1 MSPEA
6 KALHRERVS
15 ASWKDPEVRE
25 GRLKALRERK
35 FSPEAR
41 AKISAAKKEYW
52 ARVRAAMAAMAASEA
67 STKPARALA
76 EMRDSNQ
83 RRKARDKKKAAR

>member
-1 MSPEA
+1 
-6 KALHRERVS
+6 
-15 ASWKDPEVRE
+15 
-25 GRLKALRERK
+25 
-35 FSPEAR
+35 
-41 AKISAAKKEYW
+41 
-52 ARVRAAMAAMAASEA
+52 MAAMAASEA